1 METVSSIVILLQ
13 GEATLPIINISAFIF
28 LILKLFILTQ
38 LKTFPNFFQ
47 SLLEYSFDMAHAE
60 VLIKTVIT

>member
-1 METVSSIVILLQ
+1 MLALKKQVFIL
-13 GEATLPIINISAFIF
+13 

-38 LKTFPNFFQ
+38 LKTFSIFFQ
-47 SLLEYSFDMAHAE
+47 SLLEYSFDMAHTK

>member
-1 METVSSIVILLQ
+1 MKKGALKKQV
-13 GEATLPIINISAFIF
+13 FIF

-60 VLIKTVIT
+60 VLIKSVIT